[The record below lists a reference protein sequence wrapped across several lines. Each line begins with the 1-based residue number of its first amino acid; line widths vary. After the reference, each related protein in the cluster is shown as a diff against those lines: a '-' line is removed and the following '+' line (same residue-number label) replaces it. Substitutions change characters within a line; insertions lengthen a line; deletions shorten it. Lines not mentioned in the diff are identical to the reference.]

1 MLFFAPPIMN
11 KPSHIFLTPHLF
23 LIASLASAVAQHAP
37 STQTPT
43 IRTNSRIVIVDVV
56 VTDSKGQPVH
66 NLKASDFTLLE
77 DKQSQ
82 RIRHFD
88 EHIAIPTG
96 PASSP
101 EPKMAPNTFTNFIST
116 PQGSALNII
125 LLDAL
130 NTPQES
136 QSFLRSRLKTL
147 ADALPSGS
155 RIAIFGLSNSLVILQ
170 SFTSDPAFLK
180 TIL

>member
-1 MLFFAPPIMN
+1 MN
-11 KPSHIFLTPHLF
+11 KPSHIFVTPHLF
-23 LIASLASAVAQHAP
+23 LIASLASAFAQQAP

-56 VTDSKGQPVH
+56 G
-66 NLKASDFTLLE
+66 
-77 DKQSQ
+77 
-82 RIRHFD
+82 IRHFD

>member
-1 MLFFAPPIMN
+1 MN
-11 KPSHIFLTPHLF
+11 KPSHIFVTPHLF
-23 LIASLASAVAQHAP
+23 LIASLASAFAQQAP

-43 IRTNSRIVIVDVV
+43 IRTNSRIVVVDVV

-77 DKQSQ
+77 VKQSQ
-82 RIRHFD
+82 SIRHFD